1 MTHILHIHRDGFT
14 GGLRGGGGGGGGGVH
29 PPSPGQGGAI
39 FHDKAK
45 NYKRQNEIQ

>member
-1 MTHILHIHRDGFT
+1 MLTTKQSSDVVAKWLLNAGMD
-14 GGLRGGGGGGGGGVH
+14 LLGVCTP

-45 NYKRQNEIQ
+45 NY